1 MTLRIF
7 FAVSAVL
14 LVLTG
19 PSSRAGTTKDLTV
32 TLADRTLQVA
42 ATAEFLPITNG
53 KGDTTAE
60 IFVTSYVAKD
70 APAAQR
76 PVTFLFNGGPGAAS
90 AFLHLGA
97 VGPRVLVTNAD
108 GTLPPPPVRLEDNPA
123 SWIAFTDL
131 VFVDP
136 VGTGYSRASGKD
148 EDADKSFWGVRA
160 DVRTSSE
167 VVRLWLT
174 RNGRWSTPK
183 YLAGESYG
191 GFRIAMMARN
201 LQRDAGVEING
212 LIMVSPALE
221 FSLIFGGDYDLLSW
235 ATRLPT
241 LVASSHAWGLG
252 ARGSS
257 EAGAM
262 TQADIERFAL
272 NDYLVGL
279 ANGGGEDQ
287 AFIERVAG
295 LLGLPAAVVARQH
308 GRVPAEIFAKEL
320 LHERGRVLSI
330 YDGTVAGPDPDP
342 ERQTAGPDPL
352 LDAVIAPYSSAFN
365 AYVRGEL
372 GFETDAPFRLLNR
385 RVSGEWDWDAG
396 RDGSQGY
403 VGVMDTLQDA
413 LALNPAMRVLVV
425 HGIHDMVTPY
435 LASRWLVDR
444 LRLLPEVRANV
455 RTIEYEGGHMMYMRP
470 TERTRL
476 AHDVRH
482 LYEGNEDR

>member
-1 MTLRIF
+1 MTLRII

-136 VGTGYSRASGKD
+136 VGTGYSRATGKD

-160 DVRTSSE
+160 DVRTLSE

-262 TQADIERFAL
+262 TQVDIERFAL

-279 ANGGGEDQ
+279 ANGGG
-287 AFIERVAG
+287 
-295 LLGLPAAVVARQH
+295 
-308 GRVPAEIFAKEL
+308 
-320 LHERGRVLSI
+320 
-330 YDGTVAGPDPDP
+330 
-342 ERQTAGPDPL
+342 
-352 LDAVIAPYSSAFN
+352 
-365 AYVRGEL
+365 
-372 GFETDAPFRLLNR
+372 
-385 RVSGEWDWDAG
+385 
-396 RDGSQGY
+396 
-403 VGVMDTLQDA
+403 
-413 LALNPAMRVLVV
+413 
-425 HGIHDMVTPY
+425 
-435 LASRWLVDR
+435 
-444 LRLLPEVRANV
+444 
-455 RTIEYEGGHMMYMRP
+455 
-470 TERTRL
+470 
-476 AHDVRH
+476 
-482 LYEGNEDR
+482 